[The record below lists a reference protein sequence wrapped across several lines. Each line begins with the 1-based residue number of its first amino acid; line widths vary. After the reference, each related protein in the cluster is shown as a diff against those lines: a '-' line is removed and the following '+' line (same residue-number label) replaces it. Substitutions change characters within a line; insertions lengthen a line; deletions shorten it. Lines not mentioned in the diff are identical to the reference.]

1 LRKVSMKVNDPLPQ
15 DAFQAQMNRL
25 FIFGCIVVVYLPAIT
40 DTDANMCIG
49 FEHRFAIGARS
60 TVNAAYL
67 ARIAL

>member
-1 LRKVSMKVNDPLPQ
+1 
-15 DAFQAQMNRL
+15 MNRL

-49 FEHRFAIGARS
+49 FEHRFAMFAIGARS

>member
-1 LRKVSMKVNDPLPQ
+1 VNDPLPQ

-49 FEHRFAIGARS
+49 FAMFAIGARS